1 VYSTCSFIR
10 AENEDVVQ
18 WLLEQDKS
26 AKLIAPFDQDC
37 GVDVKCVPYKKG
49 YIENT
54 IRFDPIT
61 SNTSGMWYHKL
72 EFIVC

>member
-1 VYSTCSFIR
+1 MYSTCSFIR

-18 WLLEQDKS
+18 WLLKQDKT
-26 AKLIAPFDQDC
+26 AKLIAPFDHDC
-37 GVDVKCVPYKKG
+37 GVDLKRVPCKKG

-61 SNTSGMWYHKL
+61 SNTSGLYL
-72 EFIVC
+72 RAFVEN